1 MLGIRSVYHMN
12 VKSRMRSLC
21 AALLLLNLVWFGCSK
36 KPTAP
41 NTNPKD
47 FPGQPFGL
55 ILAISDQQVELTWAI
70 DNPAK
75 VKNYRIYRRE
85 ASETVYLL
93 IDSSTTAKYAD
104 RLVRNGQTYT
114 YQVSAVSRNGAE
126 GLRSAA
132 AAATPN
138 IYALRINDGL
148 GFTDSALVTLVIKA
162 PLTTEL
168 MLIANDSL
176 FTGSAWQPFESAIPW
191 TLTSGDGKKTV
202 FTKFR
207 DRDGN
212 ETKGRISATIILDTI
227 ALIKRVTEST
237 NGKSMQ
243 SDSVIHFLLDAG
255 EAQGE
260 ARINIDGG
268 PQGLQLYDNGTN
280 GDKVRDDGIYELNYV
295 VPDDIE
301 VTQARVRGLFT
312 DRVGNVAVSV
322 TAATKVTILKAPEA
336 VNLFQPTAV
345 GSQQSILRFSWTTSN
360 EADFANYSIYRSTSP
375 NFTPTQ
381 ALLLDRVTVKS
392 TTTYNDNTVTAGI
405 DYYYQVRVFDT
416 SGLSSKSSN
425 EVSGR
430 VSANQPPNAVTL
442 NLPQLLGDG
451 TSLVQL
457 NWSRSID
464 DDFAGYRILRGT
476 KQPIDPLSPPI
487 AFLTDPNTTVYL
499 DNTVS
504 ANTAYFYQ
512 VYVFDQGG
520 KSTGSNVA
528 SVTTARNQPPQPVT
542 LATPAVLDTSTL
554 RLSWSQNTDSDFA
567 SYRIYRSRT
576 PGIVENQ
583 PPIHIINVN
592 TATTFTDLGLDRST
606 TYYYRV
612 FVYDRG
618 GLAAGSNEV
627 QAKTK

>member
-1 MLGIRSVYHMN
+1 MN
-12 VKSRMRSLC
+12 VTSHLRRLFVL
-21 AALLLLNLVWFGCSK
+21 ALGLNLALISCTK

-41 NTNPKD
+41 NTNAKD

-55 ILAISDQQVELTWAI
+55 LLVIGDQQVELSWAI
-70 DNPAK
+70 DNAAK
-75 VKNYRIYRRE
+75 VKNYRVYRRE

-93 IDSSTTAKYAD
+93 IDSTTATRYTD
-104 RLVRNGQTYT
+104 RLVRNGQTYA
-114 YQVSAVSRNGAE
+114 YQISAVSRSGAE
-126 GLRSAA
+126 GLRSTAA
-132 AAATPN
+132 SATPN
-138 IYALRINDGL
+138 VYALRINDGL
-148 GFTDSALVTLVIKA
+148 GYTDSALVTLVIKA

-168 MLIANDSL
+168 MLIGNDSL
-176 FTGSAWQPFESAIPW
+176 FTGSAWQPYESTIPW
-191 TLTSGDGKKTV
+191 TLTSVDGKKTV
-202 FTKFR
+202 YAKFR

-212 ETKGRISATIILDTI
+212 ETKGRISASIILDTI
-227 ALIKRVTEST
+227 ALIARVTEST
-237 NGKSMQ
+237 NGKATQ
-243 SDSVIHFLLDAG
+243 SDSVIHFTLVAN
-255 EAQGE
+255 EPFGE
-260 ARINIDGG
+260 ARVNIDGG

-280 GDKVRDDGIYELNYV
+280 GDKLRDNGVYELDYV

-301 VTQARVRGLFT
+301 VTQARVRGVFT

-322 TAATKVTILKAPEA
+322 TAATKVTILKAPDP
-336 VNLFQPTAV
+336 VNVFQPTPV
-345 GSQQSILRFSWTTSN
+345 GSQQSILRFSWTTSA
-360 EADFANYSIYRSTSP
+360 EADFANYSIYRSTTP
-375 NFTPTQ
+375 NFIATPG
-381 ALLLDRVTVKS
+381 LLLDRVSVQS
-392 TTTYNDNTVTAGI
+392 TTTYNDNTVTAGV

-416 SGLSSKSSN
+416 SGLASKSSN

-464 DDFAGYRILRGT
+464 DDFAGYRILRAT
-476 KQPIDPLSPPI
+476 KQPIDPQTPPV
-487 AFLTDPNTTVYL
+487 AFITDPNTTVYL

-504 ANTAYFYQ
+504 ANTTYFYQ

-520 KSTGSNVA
+520 KSTPSNLA

-576 PGIVENQ
+576 PGIIENQ

-592 TATTFTDLGLDRST
+592 SSTTFTDLGLDRST

-618 GLAAGSNEV
+618 GLSAGSNEV